1 MKHNSKSQART
12 AADSSTQDEITSVS
26 QHSRKPNVIGRVF
39 CLLGKHDWSG
49 SNENICQRCGKIAI
63 GLPKF
68 KNPPPP
74 PVKTIYC
81 PLAEE
86 GAAEE
91 VLDK

>member
-12 AADSSTQDEITSVS
+12 TADSSTYDEVSSVS

-49 SNENICQRCGKIAI
+49 ENENVCQRCRKIAL

-68 KNPPPP
+68 VSPPKP
-74 PVKTIYC
+74 PVKTTFY
-81 PLAEE
+81 PLAE
-86 GAAEE
+86 AEVVAVE
-91 VLDK
+91 PEK

>member
-49 SNENICQRCGKIAI
+49 ENENVCQRCRKIAI

-68 KNPPPP
+68 VNPPKPP
-74 PVKTIYC
+74 IKTTFS
-81 PLAEE
+81 LLEEAVEAEPE
-86 GAAEE
+86 
-91 VLDK
+91 K